1 MYRNF
6 SSFGPYFI
14 PLFGRMYFG
23 RIKTI
28 IKTTMRFN
36 RKFPHV
42 LDIGGGLGL
51 FAVNFKLNFPKSSLV
66 ILDKTLYE
74 GIKETLTKYPT
85 LKVSDYI
92 MEDIQNETSFENSSF
107 DLIFALDI
115 LEHVENPSIAIDEIL
130 RILNEDGF
138 LFISVPTES
147 ILLRIV
153 RRMIGT
159 IKNIQVNP
167 HWLGKVKSE
176 KEFFKILH
184 EKNINII
191 FKRRYPFNMLP
202 RLFSYDIFC
211 LIQKL

>member
-1 MYRNF
+1 
-6 SSFGPYFI
+6 
-14 PLFGRMYFG
+14 MYFG

-28 IKTTMRFN
+28 IKTIAGFN
-36 RKFPHV
+36 RDFSQV

-51 FAVNFKLNFPKSSLV
+51 FSMNFKLNFPRSSV
-66 ILDKTLYE
+66 IILDKSLYK
-74 GIKETLTKYPT
+74 GIKEILTRYPT
-85 LKVSDYI
+85 LKITDYVQ
-92 MEDIQNETSFENSSF
+92 EDIQEETRFDSNSF

-130 RILNEDGF
+130 RILKEDGF

-147 ILLRIV
+147 ILLTII

-184 EKNINII
+184 EKNTNII
-191 FKRRYPFNMLP
+191 FKRRYPFGMLP
-202 RLFSYDIFC
+202 RLFSYDIFY

>member
-1 MYRNF
+1 
-6 SSFGPYFI
+6 
-14 PLFGRMYFG
+14 MYFG

-28 IKTTMRFN
+28 IKTIAGFN
-36 RKFPHV
+36 RDFSQV

-51 FAVNFKLNFPKSSLV
+51 FSMNFKLNFPRSSV
-66 ILDKTLYE
+66 IILDKSLYK
-74 GIKETLTKYPT
+74 GIKEILTKYPN
-85 LKVSDYI
+85 LKITDYVQ
-92 MEDIQNETSFENSSF
+92 EDIQKETPFDSNSF

-130 RILNEDGF
+130 RILKEDGF

-147 ILLRIV
+147 ILLTII

-184 EKNINII
+184 EKNTNII
-191 FKRRYPFNMLP
+191 FKRRYPFGMLP
-202 RLFSYDIFC
+202 RLFSYDIFY

>member
-1 MYRNF
+1 
-6 SSFGPYFI
+6 
-14 PLFGRMYFG
+14 MYFG

-28 IKTTMRFN
+28 IKTIAGFN
-36 RKFPHV
+36 RNFSQV

-51 FAVNFKLNFPKSSLV
+51 FSMNFKLNFPMSNV
-66 ILDKTLYE
+66 FILDKSLYK
-74 GIKETLTKYPT
+74 GIKEILTKYPT
-85 LKVSDYI
+85 LRITDYVQ
-92 MEDIQNETSFENSSF
+92 EDIQEETPFDSNSF

-130 RILNEDGF
+130 RILKEDGF

-147 ILLRIV
+147 ILLTIV

-159 IKNIQVNP
+159 IKNIQINP

-176 KEFFKILH
+176 KGFFKILR
-184 EKNINII
+184 EKNTNII
-191 FKRRYPFNMLP
+191 FKRGYPFNMLP
-202 RLFSYDIFC
+202 RLFSYDIFY

>member
-1 MYRNF
+1 
-6 SSFGPYFI
+6 
-14 PLFGRMYFG
+14 MYFG

-28 IKTTMRFN
+28 LKTIAEFN
-36 RKFPHV
+36 RDFSQV

-51 FAVNFKLNFPKSSLV
+51 FSMNFKLNFPTSSV
-66 ILDKTLYE
+66 IILDKSLYK
-74 GIKETLTKYPT
+74 GIKEILTKYPT
-85 LKVSDYI
+85 LKITDYVQ
-92 MEDIQNETSFENSSF
+92 EDIQEETPFDSNSF

-130 RILNEDGF
+130 RILKEDGF

-153 RRMIGT
+153 RRLIGT

-176 KEFFKILH
+176 KEFFKVLH
-184 EKNINII
+184 EKNIKLI
-191 FKRRYPFNMLP
+191 FKRRYPFHMLP
-202 RLFSYDIFC
+202 RLFSYDVFC

>member
-1 MYRNF
+1 
-6 SSFGPYFI
+6 
-14 PLFGRMYFG
+14 MYFG

-28 IKTTMRFN
+28 IKTITGFN
-36 RKFPHV
+36 RDFSQV

-51 FAVNFKLNFPKSSLV
+51 FSMNFKLNFPMSNV
-66 ILDKTLYE
+66 FILDKSLYK
-74 GIKETLTKYPT
+74 GIKEILTKYPT
-85 LKVSDYI
+85 LKITDYI
-92 MEDIQNETSFENSSF
+92 QEDIQEETTFGSNSF

-130 RILNEDGF
+130 RILKEDGY

-147 ILLRIV
+147 ILLKIV

-176 KEFFKILH
+176 KGIFKILR
-184 EKNINII
+184 EKNTNII
-191 FKRRYPFNMLP
+191 FKRKYPFNMLP
-202 RLFSYDIFC
+202 RLFSYDFFY
-211 LIQKL
+211 LIQKCKG

>member
-1 MYRNF
+1 
-6 SSFGPYFI
+6 
-14 PLFGRMYFG
+14 MYFG

-28 IKTTMRFN
+28 IKTIAGFN
-36 RKFPHV
+36 RDFSQV

-51 FAVNFKLNFPKSSLV
+51 FSMNFKLNFPMSNV
-66 ILDKTLYE
+66 IILDKSLYK
-74 GIKETLTKYPT
+74 GIKEILTKYPT
-85 LKVSDYI
+85 LKITDYI
-92 MEDIQNETSFENSSF
+92 QEDIQEETRFDSNSF

-130 RILNEDGF
+130 RILKEDGF

-147 ILLRIV
+147 ILLTIV

-159 IKNIQVNP
+159 VKNIQVTP

-191 FKRRYPFNMLP
+191 LKRRYPFNMLP
-202 RLFSYDIFC
+202 RLFSYDIFY